1 MSQSS
6 NVLIVGAGKAGLL
19 LLTELNQP
27 KYKNYQVVGFIDDDP
42 EKLGTKIET
51 LFVLGNTEQ
60 IPEIVEKFEIGLSII
75 AIPSATGKTIT
86 RIVDIIHQTSSSF
99 MIVPPIFQNLK
110 INTISA
116 PRRISVRD
124 LIRAPIEN
132 VLTEASMK
140 EIENY
145 TILITGTAG
154 SIGSEI
160 CIQLAGCFPKQIIG
174 LDVAETPLFE
184 LANQMNQ
191 NHKKITFI
199 PALANIRDEKRLS
212 KIIRKYKPD
221 IIYHCAA
228 FKHVGMMEQ
237 FPHEC
242 VKNNIQ
248 GSINLIKIALEEKI
262 ERLVFVSTDK
272 AVNPINVM
280 GISKRIIEKYVLAQN
295 SNDTKFMIVRF
306 GNVLE
311 SSGSAIPIFKKQIE
325 NGGPVLLTDERMER
339 FFMTI
344 TEAAQLVVQAS
355 ILGKGGELFVLDMG
369 EPYKMLDI
377 IHKLFQIYDYDKDDI
392 KIENIGIRPGEKL
405 TEELFHDFEEPELSQ
420 HNRIYICNIDNDEI
434 SEDFLKEIDK
444 FVEEVDQM
452 TKEEI
457 SVKMLDFV

>member
-19 LLTELNQP
+19 LLAELNQP

-42 EKLGTKIET
+42 EKLSKKVEN
-51 LFVLGNTEQ
+51 LFILGNTEQ
-60 IPEIVEKFEIGLSII
+60 IPEIVEKFDIGLSII

-110 INTISA
+110 IDTISA
-116 PRRISVRD
+116 PRKISVND

-145 TILITGTAG
+145 TILITGAAG

-184 LANQMNQ
+184 LANQMDQ
-191 NHKKITFI
+191 NHDKITFI
-199 PALANIRDEKRLS
+199 PALTNIRDEKRLS
-212 KIIRKYKPD
+212 KIINKYKPD

-248 GSINLIKIALEEKI
+248 GSINLIKIALEERI

-280 GISKRIIEKYVLAQN
+280 GISKRIIEKYILAQN
-295 SNDTKFMIVRF
+295 SKDTKFMIVRF

-325 NGGPVLLTDERMER
+325 NGGPVLLTDKRMER

-369 EPYKMLDI
+369 ESYKMLDI

-434 SEDFLKEIDK
+434 SEDFLKEIDR
-444 FVEEVDQM
+444 FVEEADQM

-457 SVKMLDFV
+457 SVKMLEFV

>member
-19 LLTELNQP
+19 LLAELNQP
-27 KYKNYQVVGFIDDDP
+27 KYKKYQVVGFIDDDP
-42 EKLGTKIET
+42 EKLSTKIET

-110 INTISA
+110 IDTISA
-116 PRRISVRD
+116 PRKVSVKD

-145 TILITGTAG
+145 TILITGAAG

-191 NHKKITFI
+191 NHKKTTFI
-199 PALANIRDEKRLS
+199 PALANIRDKKRLS
-212 KIIRKYKPD
+212 KIIRKYKPN

-248 GSINLIKIALEEKI
+248 GSINIIKIALEEKI

-280 GISKRIIEKYVLAQN
+280 GISKRIIEKYILAQN
-295 SNDTKFMIVRF
+295 SKNTKFMIVRF

-355 ILGKGGELFVLDMG
+355 I
-369 EPYKMLDI
+369 
-377 IHKLFQIYDYDKDDI
+377 
-392 KIENIGIRPGEKL
+392 
-405 TEELFHDFEEPELSQ
+405 
-420 HNRIYICNIDNDEI
+420 
-434 SEDFLKEIDK
+434 
-444 FVEEVDQM
+444 
-452 TKEEI
+452 
-457 SVKMLDFV
+457 